1 MSNDTDGDLIV
12 LDDFAKRQFICDDF
26 GDDTYAGTKIPVPA
40 NDFMARVHAHV
51 RAHGIPSAAQG
62 LLVDG
67 YAPFCKHVF
76 IPNFDDRIV
85 DPAVRITSANEHQLR
100 TCYEARTPDELPVLI
115 RFFPADGDVKPAP
128 ATYLDLILYSR
139 EQIVKEREAM
149 GQPPVPPSETQ
160 PWRLIS
166 VKAQSVPYEIPM

>member
-1 MSNDTDGDLIV
+1 MSRDTNGDLIV
-12 LDDFAKRQFICDDF
+12 LDDFAKRQFVCDEF

-40 NDFMARVHAHV
+40 NEFMDRVQAHV
-51 RAHGIPSAAQG
+51 LAHPTPAKD

-76 IPNFDDRIV
+76 MPNFDDRIV
-85 DPAVRITSANEHQLR
+85 DPAVRITPDNEHLLR
-100 TCYEARTPDELPVLI
+100 TCYDARTPDELPVLI
-115 RFFPADGDVKPAP
+115 RFFPADGGVKPAP
-128 ATYLDLILYSR
+128 ATFLDLILYSR
-139 EQIVKEREAM
+139 EQIVKERDAM
-149 GQPPVPPSETQ
+149 GQPPVPSSETQ

>member
-1 MSNDTDGDLIV
+1 MSSDASSDLIV
-12 LDDFAKRQFICDDF
+12 LDDFAKRQFICDEF

-51 RAHGIPSAAQG
+51 RTHSPRTHE

-85 DPAVRITSANEHQLR
+85 DPAVRITPDNEHLLR
-100 TCYEARTPDELPVLI
+100 TCYDARTPDELPVLI
-115 RFFPADGDVKPAP
+115 RYFPADGDVKPAP
-128 ATYLDLILYSR
+128 ATFLDLILYSR
-139 EQIVKEREAM
+139 EQMVKEREAM